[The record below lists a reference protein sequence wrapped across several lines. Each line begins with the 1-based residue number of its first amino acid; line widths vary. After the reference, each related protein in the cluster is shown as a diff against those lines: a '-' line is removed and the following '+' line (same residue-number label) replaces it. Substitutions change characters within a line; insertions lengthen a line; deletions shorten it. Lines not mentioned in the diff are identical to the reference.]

1 MSLGTRVPVPEV
13 VADTV
18 NVVLLIEVTAQAT
31 PVAVPAFM
39 ISEAVNDEV
48 LTGSL
53 NTSVK
58 FTGTELVTVGWPDA
72 LANEETLGPIL
83 SWVYVTIPV
92 QLDALPT
99 ESTAL
104 AWIPVA
110 VFTVNPPVVT
120 VWPGPA
126 TSDVS
131 AEMASVHETSLY
143 RVTAAAS
150 DRSMVTVG
158 VWLWPGLVGATDV

>member
-1 MSLGTRVPVPEV
+1 MSLGIRVPVPEV

-31 PVAVPAFM
+31 PLAVPAFI

-110 VFTVNPPVVT
+110 VLTVSPPVVT
-120 VWPGPA
+120 V
-126 TSDVS
+126 
-131 AEMASVHETSLY
+131 
-143 RVTAAAS
+143 
-150 DRSMVTVG
+150 
-158 VWLWPGLVGATDV
+158 